1 MIKFSGKSV
10 GFGSEDNLE
19 IMGDCKKDSI
29 TISHE
34 TDGVGGL
41 TTIYVNGNYIC
52 VDTNSLKCEAVNE

>member
-10 GFGSEDNLE
+10 GFGSEDNLG

-41 TTIYVNGNYIC
+41 TTIYVNSNYIC
-52 VDTNSLKCEAVNE
+52 VDTNTLKCEVVSK